1 MAGRT
6 SMRLV
11 KLAAVALATI
21 GLVSLWYVA
30 VQTEIPTVAI
40 GRIDGAMNLAYVRL
54 VGRCS
59 RSPSYDLRTGTLSFW
74 IADDT
79 GEVRVACYRAETR
92 ALIEQQR
99 VPAFGD
105 EIAVAGTLRVAED
118 VGTLTIDIPDELT
131 ISRADPLERP
141 IGAIGM
147 EDQYQRVRVQGQVRD
162 VRGPYQGLTLIT
174 LRDLTGAIDVVVDK
188 DLVALSAVT
197 PTVAVGESVEVV
209 AAVSRYGDTPQLIP
223 ASAVDI
229 VRLDNCVPVASE
241 RPIMELTRQEVGRWS
256 AVSGTVTR
264 MDPFSSG
271 VRLVLDDGSGT
282 ITVLFWRDIY
292 DAVHEDLVDDPG
304 LGLGAKLRIQGRL
317 SEYRGELELVPGLPT
332 DVGVLAAPATPRTTR
347 TTSIGALTA
356 DDVGR
361 RVTLQGT
368 LGRPEPF
375 SAGVKAPLSDGSGAI
390 VLLLW
395 EGVYDALPV
404 AEKLEPGAKV
414 EVTGEIDEYRGDL
427 EIVPEA
433 DGVRMVE

>member
-6 SMRLV
+6 STRLV
-11 KLAAVALATI
+11 KLAVVALATI

-30 VQTEIPTVAI
+30 VRTEIPTVAI

-59 RSPSYDLRTGTLSFW
+59 RSLSYDPRTGTLSFW

-79 GEVRVACYRAETR
+79 GEVRVVSYGAETR

-118 VGTLTIDIPDELT
+118 VGTLTIDIPDELA

-147 EDQYQRVRVQGQVRD
+147 EDQYQRVLVRGQVRD
-162 VRGPYQGLTLIT
+162 VREPYQELTLIT
-174 LRDLTGAIDVVVDK
+174 LRDLTGAIDVVVSK
-188 DLVALSAVT
+188 DLVALSGVT

-209 AAVSRYGDTPQLIP
+209 AAVSRYGDTPQLVP
-223 ASAVDI
+223 ASTVDI
-229 VRLDNCVPVASE
+229 VRLDTGVPVASE
-241 RPIMELTRQEVGRWS
+241 RPIMELTRQGVGRWF

-271 VRLVLDDGSGT
+271 VRLTLDDGSGA

-292 DAVHEDLVDDPG
+292 DALHGDLADDPG
-304 LGLGAKLRIQGRL
+304 PGLGAKLRIQGRL
-317 SEYRGELELVPGLPT
+317 SEYRDELELVPGLPT
-332 DVGVLAAPATPRTTR
+332 DVGVLTAPATPRTTR

-368 LGRPEPF
+368 LGRPESF
-375 SAGVKAPLSDGSGAI
+375 SAGVKALLSDDSGAI

-395 EGVYDALPV
+395 EEVYDALP
-404 AEKLEPGAKV
+404 AAGKLVPGV
-414 EVTGEIDEYRGDL
+414 QIEVTGEIDEYRGDL
-427 EIVPEA
+427 EIVPEV
-433 DGVRMVE
+433 DGVRVVE